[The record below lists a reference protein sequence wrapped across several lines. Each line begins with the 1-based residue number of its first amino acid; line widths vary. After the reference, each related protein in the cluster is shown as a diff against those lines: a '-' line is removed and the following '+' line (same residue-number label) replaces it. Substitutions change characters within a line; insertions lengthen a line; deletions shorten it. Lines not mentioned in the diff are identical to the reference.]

1 MDRIG
6 TKSPKHLFPG
16 CCLGGRWG
24 CLIALGILACLA
36 AGCGD
41 GRPRRVPVRGQVTID
56 GEPVRSGFIRLVPDD
71 ARPSVGRIEKDG
83 SFTLTTFSKED
94 GSVPGTHRVAV
105 VAYDESTPA
114 TLRWLVPKKYSD
126 HNTSGLTVDID
137 GPTDALE
144 IDLTWAGE
152 NPQQAFERYD
162 TAGDADPATMVE

>member
-1 MDRIG
+1 MDQADTRSAKRFF
-6 TKSPKHLFPG
+6 TG
-16 CCLGGRWG
+16 CLLAGRWR
-24 CLIALGILACLA
+24 CLIALGLLACLA

-56 GEPVRSGFIRLVPDD
+56 GEPLRTGFVRLVPDD
-71 ARPSVGRIEKDG
+71 ARPSVGRIEEDG

-105 VAYDESTPA
+105 VAYDESTPS
-114 TLRWLVPKKYSD
+114 TLRWLVPRKYSD

-137 GPTDALE
+137 GPNDSLE
-144 IDLTWAGE
+144 IELTWEGE

-162 TAGDADPATMVE
+162 TSGDADPAAMVE